1 MFYIQATLWPYCL
14 SLPNHHA
21 GTLTGIV
28 DFGVDRSCSRMQYPW
43 REAYG
48 LRDEVT
54 FLFGLYTNFDC
65 HSNLMRPVF
74 EWHYHG

>member
-21 GTLTGIV
+21 GTLTGIE
-28 DFGVDRSCSRMQYPW
+28 DFGVDLSCSRMQYPW
-43 REAYG
+43 RESYG

-54 FLFGLYTNFDC
+54 FLFGLHTTPTFT
-65 HSNLMRPVF
+65 VTAT
-74 EWHYHG
+74 